1 MPESKSRFVLV
12 TLLTIAS
19 AAASAQQP
27 VQAPPQGQAP
37 ATSPGATPPPGQM
50 PPAVMMPQGPQGQIQ
65 IMAPL
70 VTPPQTAPVALTP
83 PEIAAAEAEAATRRY
98 ESGIDLHT
106 FVAEVAESTGKEFLI
121 DPRVRARIYSV
132 PKIDRPTYPILLSVL
147 RLNGYMAVE
156 IGGKVNILPDANAR
170 SMPTRLV
177 QRDDSGV
184 PDDEVITRVITVPG
198 NNASNLVIILR
209 PLLPVSAHLA
219 AVVEGD
225 ENKKLIVVDTYANV
239 RRIQELIETLG
250 Q

>member
-1 MPESKSRFVLV
+1 
-12 TLLTIAS
+12 
-19 AAASAQQP
+19 
-27 VQAPPQGQAP
+27 
-37 ATSPGATPPPGQM
+37 
-50 PPAVMMPQGPQGQIQ
+50 
-65 IMAPL
+65 
-70 VTPPQTAPVALTP
+70 VTPPQAAQPVALTP

-106 FVAEVAESTGKEFLI
+106 LVAEVAESTGKEFLI
-121 DPRVRARIYSV
+121 DPRVRARVYSV
-132 PKIDRPTYPILLSVL
+132 PKIDNPTYPILLSVL

-177 QRDDSGV
+177 QRDDDSV

-198 NNASNLVIILR
+198 NNAAQLIPILR
-209 PLLPVSAHLA
+209 PLLPQSAHLA

-225 ENKKLIVVDTYANV
+225 ENRKLIVVDTYANV
-239 RRIQELIETLG
+239 RRIAELIETLG

>member
-1 MPESKSRFVLV
+1 MFESRSRVALL
-12 TLLTIAS
+12 TLLTVIS
-19 AAASAQQP
+19 VAASAQQP
-27 VQAPPQGQAP
+27 AQAPQQGQTPGA
-37 ATSPGATPPPGQM
+37 SPGVTPAPGQM
-50 PPAVMMPQGPQGQIQ
+50 PPGPQGQIQ
-65 IMAPL
+65 IVAPL
-70 VTPPQTAPVALTP
+70 VTPPQAAQPVALTP

-106 FVAEVAESTGKEFLI
+106 LVAEVAESTGKEFLI
-121 DPRVRARIYSV
+121 DPRVRARVYSV
-132 PKIDRPTYPILLSVL
+132 PKIDNPTYPILLSVL

-177 QRDDSGV
+177 QRDDDSV

-198 NNASNLVIILR
+198 NNAAQLIPILR
-209 PLLPVSAHLA
+209 PLLPQSAHLA

-225 ENKKLIVVDTYANV
+225 ENRKLIVVDTYANV
-239 RRIQELIETLG
+239 RRIAELIETLG